1 VDYQA
6 RVLLVEDDPPLGR
19 SLTKFLERAGYVFE
33 SCSTAREALVLVQ
46 KHHHDIVISEFRLP
60 DADGVR
66 LLEQLKRVVP
76 GVKAILISEF
86 DLQAVASE
94 VGRLDVH
101 ASQKPSIWLISR
113 RRCLPHVRVRLEP
126 QENHAISDTW
136 NAPVGSR
143 GHACLVC
150 V

>member
-1 VDYQA
+1 MDDQA

-101 ASQKPSIWLISR
+101 AFLKKPFDLVDLETALSSSCARSVGTSR
-113 RRCLPHVRVRLEP
+113 EP
-126 QENHAISDTW
+126 CHQ
-136 NAPVGSR
+136 
-143 GHACLVC
+143 
-150 V
+150 